1 MGVLSTV
8 VRWEDEMSAEQL
20 LRDDKLTESN
30 ELRLSGDK
38 FIIGK
43 AVGGEEDL
51 DSESGVFN
59 KRVKVSR
66 I

>member
-8 VRWEDEMSAEQL
+8 VR
-20 LRDDKLTESN
+20 ESN